1 VMRILVPIVILSILL
16 SAGFLILNN
25 PPELNRRGAA
35 KVTLTVVETMTVV
48 PRDYQIFVN
57 SYGTAQPRT
66 QSMVVSQV
74 SGQIIAID
82 QKFRPGGV
90 FKKGDKLVDIDQR
103 DYAANVN
110 IAEASLMDAL
120 QLEAQE
126 VASADQALSDW
137 QRLGYLGEEP
147 SALVL
152 HEPQVQA
159 AKARVLS
166 ARSALIKAQLE
177 LERTQIIAPFEG
189 RVLRQMVDLGQVVS
203 NGAQLAEIYAT
214 DLVEVRLPLRNSDLS
229 FVNLPEENQN
239 FRPSVEISS
248 ELGGKRKWQGEIV
261 RTEGAIDETSRQ
273 LHVVAQ
279 IKDPFSHKDTS
290 GLPLKIGEYVTAKIS
305 GTEIKNSIVI
315 PNETIYQNTYVY
327 IVEGNLL
334 FRKDIEIAW
343 QNGNDTIVSSGVN
356 AGDELVTTP
365 LGQVSSGTVVTI
377 AGERP
382 VPSLAQDSVRKQR
395 EGAAQ

>member
-1 VMRILVPIVILSILL
+1 MKRILVPVVILSVLL

-25 PPELNRRGAA
+25 PPELNRRGAP
-35 KVTLTVVETMTVV
+35 KVTQTVVETMTVV
-48 PRDYQIFVN
+48 PRDYQVFVN
-57 SYGTAQPRT
+57 SYGNAQPRT

-74 SGQIIAID
+74 SGQITAID
-82 QKFRPGGV
+82 QKFRPGGF

-103 DYAANVN
+103 DYEANVN

-120 QLEAQE
+120 QSEAQE
-126 VASADQALSDW
+126 VASADQALNDW
-137 QRLGYLGEEP
+137 QRLGYSGEEP

-159 AKARVLS
+159 AKARVIS
-166 ARSALIKAQLE
+166 ARSALIKAKLA

-203 NGAQLAEIYAT
+203 TGAQLAEIYAT

-229 FVNLPEENQN
+229 FVSLPEENHN
-239 FRPSVEISS
+239 FKPQVEISS

-279 IKDPFSHKDTS
+279 IKDPFSHQGTS
-290 GLPLKIGEYVTAKIS
+290 GLPLKIGEYVTARIS
-305 GTEIKNSIVI
+305 GTEMKNSIVI

-327 IVEGNLL
+327 IVEDNLL
-334 FRKDIEIAW
+334 YRKDIEIVW
-343 QNGNDTIVSSGVN
+343 QNGNDTIVTSGVS

-377 AGERP
+377 AGA
-382 VPSLAQDSVRKQR
+382 SLSPDSARASVK
-395 EGAAQ
+395 GAAR

>member
-1 VMRILVPIVILSILL
+1 MRILVPIVILSIQL

-25 PPELNRRGAA
+25 PPGLNRRGAA

-74 SGQIIAID
+74 SGQITAID

-120 QLEAQE
+120 QSEAQE
-126 VASADQALSDW
+126 VASADQALNDW
-137 QRLGYLGEEP
+137 QRLGYSGEEP

-177 LERTQIIAPFEG
+177 LERTEIIAPFEG

-327 IVEGNLL
+327 IVEDNLL

-382 VPSLAQDSVRKQR
+382 VPGLAQDSVRKQR

>member
-1 VMRILVPIVILSILL
+1 
-16 SAGFLILNN
+16 
-25 PPELNRRGAA
+25 
-35 KVTLTVVETMTVV
+35 
-48 PRDYQIFVN
+48 
-57 SYGTAQPRT
+57 
-66 QSMVVSQV
+66 
-74 SGQIIAID
+74 
-82 QKFRPGGV
+82 
-90 FKKGDKLVDIDQR
+90 
-103 DYAANVN
+103 
-110 IAEASLMDAL
+110 
-120 QLEAQE
+120 
-126 VASADQALSDW
+126 
-137 QRLGYLGEEP
+137 
-147 SALVL
+147 VL

-166 ARSALIKAQLE
+166 ARSAFIKAQLE

-214 DLVEVRLPLRNSDLS
+214 DFVEVRLPLRNSDLS

-305 GTEIKNSIVI
+305 GTKIKNSIVI

-327 IVEGNLL
+327 IVEDNLL

-382 VPSLAQDSVRKQR
+382 VPGLALDSVRKQR